1 MPERARIDEVEFKT
15 AMRQVT
21 SSVAVVTAASG
32 PLRNGLTATS
42 VCSVTTEPPTML
54 VCVNR
59 KSRADAII
67 AESGAF
73 AVNVLADDQHKIAR
87 LFSTTQSAADER
99 FAEGRWITMTTGAPV
114 LEGAVASFDCQLES
128 RVVSGSHH
136 VYFGRVVAV
145 ASFDQPALLYRDG
158 VFRRLA
164 AIV

>member
-1 MPERARIDEVEFKT
+1 MQDRVSVGEAEFKT

-21 SSVAVVTAASG
+21 SFVSVVTARSG
-32 PLRNGLTATS
+32 KLRNGLTATS

-59 KSRADAII
+59 KSRADSII

-73 AVNVLADDQHKIAR
+73 AINVLADQQHKIAR
-87 LFSTTQSAADER
+87 LFSTTQIEPEER
-99 FAEGRWITMTTGAPV
+99 FAEGRWIAMTTGAPV
-114 LEGAVASFDCQLES
+114 LAGAVASFDCQLES
-128 RVVSGSHH
+128 RVWSGSHH

-145 ASFDQPALLYRDG
+145 ASFDQQALLYRDG